1 MPTRKASAVW
11 NGGLKGGTGSYK
23 GESGFAGAYSFGSRF
38 ENGTGSNPE
47 ELLAAAE
54 AACFSMALSGALE
67 RNGTPPTKVETSAA
81 CTVEKVTEGFGIT
94 RIVLTVRAAVPKI
107 DQATFDRIVQETKV
121 GCPVSRALKAV
132 DIQVLAELVS
142 G

>member
-11 NGGLKGGTGSYK
+11 NGGLKGGNGSFRGETGLAGSYT
-23 GESGFAGAYSFGSRF
+23 FGSRF
-38 ENGTGSNPE
+38 ENASGSNPE

-67 RNGTPPTKVETSAA
+67 KNGTPSTKVETSAG
-81 CTVEKVTEGFGIT
+81 CTVEKGQDGFTIT
-94 RIVLTVRAAVPKI
+94 KIALTVKAQVPKI
-107 DQATFDRIVQETKV
+107 DKATFDRLVAETKV

-132 DIQVLAELVS
+132 DIQVQAELV
-142 G
+142 

>member
-11 NGGLKGGTGSYK
+11 NGGLKGGNGSFK
-23 GESGFAGAYSFGSRF
+23 GESGLGGAYSFGSRF
-38 ENGTGSNPE
+38 ENAKGSNPE

-67 RNGTPPTKVETSAA
+67 RNGTPPTKIETEAG

-94 RIVLTVRAAVPKI
+94 KIVLTVKATVPKI
-107 DQATFDRIVQETKV
+107 DKATFDRLVQETKV
-121 GCPVSRALKAV
+121 GCPVSKALKAI
-132 DIQVLAELVS
+132 DIQVQAQLT
-142 G
+142 